1 MQVTKTFRTLCASI
15 AVTTVLAL
23 AGTALA
29 ANYPLELTNIKPVG
43 VDGMDSNNR
52 IFRAYPG
59 IEYNIRAAVV
69 GGDYP
74 FTYSL
79 SNAPSG
85 MTINAST
92 GTISWP
98 NPTGSPVTPT
108 ITVTDSA
115 SPPAQVQASWT
126 ITVTTTGFRFLDA
139 VNGTRA
145 SGNGCSSSCG
155 TGTFANPWRVISDFY
170 EGSSGPST
178 YANDF
183 LYFRTGTYD
192 VLDLP
197 RTSVGG
203 LWERVEFGTTKPNV
217 WMAYPGETP
226 LIDFGYELGVENAPF
241 IRLGSTN
248 VFVDGFETINTRIM
262 AFQVTDAHYVVMRRL
277 KMHDHGPGIDG
288 SNSAFIMT
296 TTNPP
301 FRYMVIQDS
310 EFYHSISEPGADCA
324 IKIYAREKL
333 LIEDNVFYDL
343 RTAIE
348 LKDDARQFSVRGNTF
363 HTISRVAIGGNMH
376 ETTTYGEILFN
387 NVRAPGAAAAL
398 DVNQDGMASSIHIYR
413 NTFQGRVRV
422 RNTDTADGPFYFSN
436 NVIVNDDAGTPSGS
450 HIYHE
455 NVSSPSRIVLS
466 NNLVGYPADNIL
478 EPNLTLTS
486 AYSAYVGT
494 RGFQLGGPRP
504 PAPRNLRV
512 Q

>member
-15 AVTTVLAL
+15 AVATVLAL

-29 ANYPLELTNIKPVG
+29 ANYPLELINIKPVG

-74 FTYSL
+74 YTYSL

-98 NPTGSPVTPT
+98 NPTGGPFTPT

-145 SGNGCSSSCG
+145 PGNGCSSSCG
-155 TGTFANPWRVISDFY
+155 TGTFDNPWRVISDFY
-170 EGSSGPST
+170 EGGGGPST

-197 RTSVGG
+197 RAGSGG
-203 LWERVEFGTTKPNV
+203 YWERVEFGSTKPNV
-217 WMAYPGETP
+217 WLAYPGETP
-226 LIDFGYELGVENAPF
+226 LIDFGYEPGVEFGPL
-241 IRLGSTN
+241 IRLTRDH
-248 VFVDGFETINTRIM
+248 VYIDGFETTNSHII
-262 AFQVTDAHYVVMRRL
+262 AFQAIPNEYATFRRL
-277 KMHDHGPGIDG
+277 KMHHHGPGVDG
-288 SNSAFIMT
+288 SNASMIMT
-296 TTNPP
+296 TTYTIPSK
-301 FRYMVIQDS
+301 YMVVQDN
-310 EFYHSISEPGADCA
+310 EFYQSAIDVV
-324 IKIYAREKL
+324 IKIYAREKM
-333 LIEDNVFYDL
+333 LIEDNVFRDVFNG
-343 RTAIE
+343 IE
-348 LKDDARQFSVRGNTF
+348 LKDDIRQFTVRRNTF
-363 HTISRVAIGGNMH
+363 FNIPNIGIGGNMH
-376 ETTTYGEILFN
+376 EVMTHGEILFN
-387 NVRAPGAAAAL
+387 NIRASQSTAL
-398 DVNQDGMASSIHIYR
+398 DVNQDGMARQIDVYR
-413 NTFQGRVRV
+413 NTLLGRVQV
-422 RNTDTADGPFYFSN
+422 RNTDSTDGPFNLYN
-436 NVIVNDDAGTPSGS
+436 NVIVNNDSGTPTGS
-450 HIYHE
+450 HIYFS
-455 NVSSPSRIVLS
+455 NVSDPARVILQ
-466 NNLVGYPADNIL
+466 NNLVGYPSDNIVG
-478 EPNLTLTS
+478 PTGNLSPT
-486 AYSAYVGT
+486 YSTYLGRRGHQMGT
-494 RGFQLGGPRP
+494 AV